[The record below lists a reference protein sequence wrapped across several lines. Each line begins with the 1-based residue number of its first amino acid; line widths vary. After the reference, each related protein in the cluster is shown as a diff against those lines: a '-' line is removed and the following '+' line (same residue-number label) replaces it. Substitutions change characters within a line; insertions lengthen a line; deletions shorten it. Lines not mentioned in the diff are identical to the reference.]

1 MNPRDVTDAV
11 REAAP
16 SDSHGPGAAPTLRRV
31 LSFRDLLLYYS
42 VTGFSLRWIAT
53 GAAAGPSALV
63 IWVVAALGFFVPLV
77 FTVLELSSRYPEEGG
92 VYVWSKRAFGPFSA
106 FITGWTYWGSN
117 LPYFPGLLYFAAA
130 NALFIGGPAWQSL
143 SSNSTY
149 FIAVATVG
157 LIIAVTMNVVGLNV
171 GKWLNNVGAL
181 ASYGPAALLIV
192 LGAISWSRFGSA
204 TPIDAHALTP
214 STSLKDVIFW
224 STIAFAFGGVESGS
238 TMGDEIQDARRTVP
252 RAILA
257 AGVLITVLYIAGTLG
272 VLLVIPREQVS
283 GLQGIMQ
290 ALQAITTR
298 VGVQG
303 VVPLVAALVTLN
315 ALGGVGGWFAATARL
330 PFVAG
335 IDRFLPPAFG
345 ELHPRWRTPYV
356 ALLVQ
361 AAIAG
366 LFVFLGQAGTSV
378 RGAYD
383 ALVSMGIIAYF
394 IPFLFMFAAMIV
406 LQREPAGP
414 EVMRVPGGRPV
425 AIALAVIGFIVTAIS
440 IVLACI
446 PPDEEPN
453 KMFAVVKVVGL
464 SGVLVA
470 AGVVVYLLG
479 RRRAAAIAA
488 IAIACSVA
496 AAGSAMASAPAR
508 QTSPRAPTSS
518 GPRTMR
524 VDYFHTGN
532 EKEERFSV
540 DRVVL
545 EPLPWPG
552 NPAKPLDD
560 TNRGKYFFEVADA
573 ATSHIQYS
581 RGFSSVYGE
590 WETTAEAKEMNRTFS
605 ESLRFPAPDKPV
617 RITMKKRDARN
628 TFRNVWTL
636 IVDPA
641 DKFVARG
648 TESPDAGPVIRLHES
663 GDPATKLDLLILGD
677 GYTARERAKFERD
690 ARRLTTTLLATSPF
704 KERARDIN
712 VWGLVPA
719 AAQSGVSRPSQHIYR
734 RSPIGATYDA
744 FDSERYVLTF
754 DNKAFRDIAAN
765 APYDAVEIL
774 VNSATYGGGGIFGLF
789 STVAADSV
797 WAPYIFV
804 HEFGHHIAGLADEYY
819 TSDVAYLPAAD
830 RVEPWEPN
838 ATAMLDPSAL
848 KWKDLV
854 TPGVVLPTPWPK
866 EEFETYTKEI
876 QQKRRAIR
884 AANRPEAEMDALFR
898 DEEKR
903 DTALLNEGPNAG
915 KVGAFEGANYEARG
929 YYRPQADCIM
939 FTRDNVPFCAVCRRA
954 IAQIIDLYST

>member
-1 MNPRDVTDAV
+1 MTFKAPR
-11 REAAP
+11 AAT
-16 SDSHGPGAAPTLRRV
+16 PGAPLQTAPTLKRV
-31 LSFRDLLLYYS
+31 LTFRDLVLYYS

-92 VYVWSKRAFGPFSA
+92 VYVWSKRAFGPFAA
-106 FITGWTYWGSN
+106 FVTGWTYWGSN
-117 LPYFPGLLYFAAA
+117 LPYLPGLLYFAAA
-130 NALFIGGPAWQSL
+130 NALFMGGPAWQAW
-143 SSNSTY
+143 SSNSGY
-149 FIAVATVG
+149 FIAVATGG
-157 LIIAVTMNVVGLNV
+157 LAIAVAMNVVGLNV
-171 GKWLNNVGAL
+171 GKWLNNAGAV
-181 ASYGPAALLIV
+181 ASWIPAALLV
-192 LGAISWSRFGSA
+192 AFGAVAWSRFGSA
-204 TPIDAHALTP
+204 TPITPHTLAP

-238 TMGDEIQDARRTVP
+238 TMGDEIRDARRTVP
-252 RAILA
+252 RAILT
-257 AGVLITVLYIAGTLG
+257 AGALITVLYIAGTLS
-272 VLLVIPREQVS
+272 VLLALPKEQVS

-290 ALQAITTR
+290 AFQALS
-298 VGVQG
+298 VKMSLPSL
-303 VVPLVAALVTLN
+303 VPLVAMLVTLN

-345 ELHPRWRTPYV
+345 ALHPKWHTPYV

-361 AAIAG
+361 AAIA
-366 LFVFLGQAGTSV
+366 LVFVFLGQAGTSV

-394 IPFLFMFAAMIV
+394 IPFLYMFAAMIV

-414 EVMRVPGGRPV
+414 EVIRVPGGKPA
-425 AIALAVIGFIVTAIS
+425 AIALAATGFVVTAIS

-464 SGVLVA
+464 SGILVA
-470 AGVVVYLLG
+470 VGVVVYMLG
-479 RRRAAAIAA
+479 RRRALAAAAIVT
-488 IAIACSVA
+488 ACALASSSPA
-496 AAGSAMASAPAR
+496 AA
-508 QTSPRAPTSS
+508 QTAGT
-518 GPRTMR
+518 GTMR
-524 VDYFHTGN
+524 VDFYHSGN
-532 EKEERFSV
+532 ASSEQFSL
-540 DRVVL
+540 DRIVL

-552 NPAKPLDD
+552 NMNRPLDD
-560 TNRGKYFFEVADA
+560 TNRGKYLFEVADA
-573 ATSHIQYS
+573 ATGRVLYS
-581 RGFSSVYGE
+581 RGFSSIYGE
-590 WETTAEAKEMNRTFS
+590 WETTGEAKEMNRTFS
-605 ESLRFPAPDKPV
+605 ESLRFPAPMGKAKIV
-617 RITMKKRDARN
+617 VKKRDGKNVFRDAW
-628 TFRNVWTL
+628 TFT
-636 IVDPA
+636 VDPS
-641 DKFVARG
+641 DKFVLRHA
-648 TESPDAGPVIRLHES
+648 EAPDAGPLIKLHEA

-690 ARRLTTTLLATSPF
+690 ARRLVTTLFSTSPF
-704 KERARDIN
+704 KERQSDIN
-712 VWGLVPA
+712 VWGLVPP
-719 AAQSGVSRPSQHIYR
+719 AAQSGISRPSQHIYR

-754 DNKAFRDIAAN
+754 DNKAFRDVAAN
-765 APYDAVEIL
+765 APYEVVEIL
-774 VNSATYGGGGIFGLF
+774 TNSATYGGGGIYGLY

-838 ATAMLDPSAL
+838 ATAMLDPAAL

-854 TPGVVLPTPWPK
+854 TPGVPLPTPWPK
-866 EEFETYTKEI
+866 EEFERYTKEI
-876 QQKRRAIR
+876 QEKRRAIR
-884 AANRPEAEMDALFR
+884 AANRPESEMDALFR
-898 DEEKR
+898 DEEQR
-903 DTALLNEGPNAG
+903 DTKLLNEGPHAG

-929 YYRPQADCIM
+929 YFRPQADCIM

-954 IAQIIDLYST
+954 IAQILDLYSR